1 MLKNASNFPPRFIDI
16 NQEDNKFSDD
26 LMEVRKFT
34 DDRQLVIKKEEKRVG
49 NNSKNGSNSCRKQ
62 IFILTLQEI
71 IYYQ

>member
-1 MLKNASNFPPRFIDI
+1 
-16 NQEDNKFSDD
+16 
-26 LMEVRKFT
+26 MEVRKFT